1 MSENPVFNDY
11 APNKTH
17 SIMAQAKSGD
27 TVQVHYT
34 GTLSDGTIFD
44 SSEGRT
50 PLEFTVG
57 SGQVIK
63 GFDDG
68 VAGMNPG
75 EKKTI
80 NIPVEDAY
88 GATNEEMIF
97 TLNRSEM
104 PEDIPLEVGS
114 TLNMHE
120 DGNPRPIP
128 VIIRDLTDTSV
139 TLDANHPLAGHTL
152 TFDVEL
158 VDVKSP
164 SGLIL

>member
-1 MSENPVFNDY
+1 
-11 APNKTH
+11 
-17 SIMAQAKSGD
+17 MAQAKSGD

-34 GTLSDGTIFD
+34 GTLTDGTIFD
-44 SSEGRT
+44 SSAGRT

-57 SGQVIK
+57 SGQVIR
-63 GFDDG
+63 GFDEG
-68 VAGMNPG
+68 IAGMNPG

-88 GATNEEMIF
+88 GPANEEMIF
-97 TLNRSEM
+97 TLNRTDI
-104 PEDIPLEVGS
+104 PADIPLELGM

-128 VIIRDLTDTSV
+128 VIIRDLNDTSV
-139 TLDANHPLAGHTL
+139 TLDANHPLAGQDL
-152 TFDVEL
+152 IFEVEL
-158 VDVKSP
+158 VGVKSP

>member
-1 MSENPVFNDY
+1 
-11 APNKTH
+11 
-17 SIMAQAKSGD
+17 MAQAKSGD

-34 GTLSDGTIFD
+34 GTLTDGTIFD
-44 SSEGRT
+44 SSVGRT

-63 GFDDG
+63 GFDEG

-80 NIPVEDAY
+80 DIPVEDAY
-88 GATNEEMIF
+88 GPANEDMIF
-97 TLNRSEM
+97 TLNRSDI
-104 PEDIPLEVGS
+104 PNDIPLELGM

-128 VIIRDLTDTSV
+128 VIVRDLTDTSV
-139 TLDANHPLAGHTL
+139 TLDANHPLAGQDL
-152 TFDVEL
+152 TFEVEL
-158 VDVKSP
+158 VGVKSP